1 MKQKIANF
9 LDIDIEDLKEVT
21 PEQKRALSESTR
33 NLSSMPAFYTDEHI
47 IFTSESAMKHW
58 QYYAGFEYLPDP
70 EIMKRGDTFI
80 AAYSDD
86 SDNRIQEY
94 LDILEEAEK
103 TDNTNQ

>member
-21 PEQKRALSESTR
+21 QEQKKALRESTS
-33 NLSSMPAFYTDEHI
+33 NLSWMPTFYTDDHI
-47 IFTSESAMKHW
+47 IFTSEQAMKHW
-58 QYYAGFEYLPDP
+58 QYYAGFEYLPNP

-86 SDNRIQEY
+86 QDNRIAEY
-94 LDILEEAEK
+94 LDILQESETA
-103 TDNTNQ
+103 